1 MIMGRFTLPNNI
13 KLLIDRYEVHF
24 DNLEYVFVANRCYS
38 CPPDRFFTDRRII
51 LREIPGTSSLI
62 ATFCDQECYS
72 NKSTII
78 IRDKHTKYSL
88 SYLLTILNCRLLYWY
103 FLLVAS
109 KSDQNLFP
117 RLSLTNTRQLPI
129 RRINFTTPES
139 ERKKLVNNLTTQYK
153 TAQSDQ
159 VLTQVEECL
168 PKDKDDNF
176 ITDQEKSDV
185 IHDFLA
191 FLAEQM
197 IKMNKE
203 KQAEIKNFFS
213 WLKDVH
219 GIDKD
224 VLKPKTYLNKFYK
237 LESGDLFKHLEKN
250 KIKPNP
256 TDYSRIKNAFEESVN
271 KLRPLI
277 QRMETTDC
285 LIDQVVYKLYGLTE
299 EEIKIVE
306 GK

>member
-1 MIMGRFTLPNNI
+1 MLQVG
-13 KLLIDRYEVHF
+13 KLILIVPEYLKDTRKESRANHHQF
-24 DNLEYVFVANRCYS
+24 KRLGFQRNAALDNW
-38 CPPDRFFTDRRII
+38 RR
-51 LREIPGTSSLI
+51 LI
-62 ATFCDQECYS
+62 ATIVPEGNFCFDSINYIVNPNYNIYTLMALMNSELLEWRFRLT
-72 NKSTII
+72 STNNHVNAYEIE
-78 IRDKHTKYSL
+78 
-88 SYLLTILNCRLLYWY
+88 
-103 FLLVAS
+103 
-109 KSDQNLFP
+109 
-117 RLSLTNTRQLPI
+117 QLPI
-129 RRINFTTPES
+129 RCINFTTPES

-168 PKDKDDNF
+168 PKNKDGNF
-176 ITDQEKSDV
+176 IADQEKSDV

-197 IKMNKE
+197 IEMNKE
-203 KQAEIKNFFS
+203 KQIEIKNFFS